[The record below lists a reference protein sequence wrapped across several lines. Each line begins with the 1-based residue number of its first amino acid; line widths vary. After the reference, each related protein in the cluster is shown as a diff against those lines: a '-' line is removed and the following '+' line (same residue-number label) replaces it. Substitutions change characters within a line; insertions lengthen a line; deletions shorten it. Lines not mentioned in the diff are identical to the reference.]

1 MNDIRSKW
9 IEAGECFADL
19 SRQFHARYQER
30 AEEVEEADSE
40 RLQSAVGNVLEAVD
54 GVMVAAGKTIRDPA
68 LREDTERAA
77 GALREALMVTFTDA
91 IAEIE
96 AASERLRQGLR
107 NIPPLED
114 DPASGHV

>member
-1 MNDIRSKW
+1 MSDIRQKW
-9 IEAGECFADL
+9 IEAGERFADL
-19 SRQFHARYQER
+19 SRQFHTRYQER
-30 AEEVEEADSE
+30 IDEVAAEDSE

-68 LREDTERAA
+68 LRDDTERAA
-77 GALREALMVTFTDA
+77 SALREALMVTFTDA

-114 DPASGHV
+114 DAASGHS